1 MYCLTSSAD
10 RSVKLWNPATNTCIK
25 TYTGHGKAVLDV
37 KLYDFFSLFAFRFS
51 LFLFFSSFFFDHNS
65 MDEISNFFLWQ
76 FYRPMTDNA
85 RFVSCSGDRQVFVWD
100 VATGKTVQRYTPTST
115 THQFPNDPTLFY
127 LFFLLFSLL
136 NWLRRYSDHTQRVN
150 SIGLNPD
157 GTVVVSASYDSTIKL
172 WDCRSLSKRP
182 IQTLTDAKDSVESVS
197 IQDYEIISG

>member
-1 MYCLTSSAD
+1 M
-10 RSVKLWNPATNTCIK
+10 WNCTIS
-25 TYTGHGKAVLDV
+25 
-37 KLYDFFSLFAFRFS
+37 FRFSLFLFIS
-51 LFLFFSSFFFDHNS
+51 LFLFFSSFFLDHNS
-65 MDEISNFFLWQ
+65 MDEISNDNFIDLWLITLDLFLVLA
-76 FYRPMTDNA
+76 TDKFSYGMW
-85 RFVSCSGDRQVFVWD
+85 RRERQSKG
-100 VATGKTVQRYTPTST
+100 TTQPPT
-115 THQFPNDPTLFY
+115 THQFTTQLF
-127 LFFLLFSLL
+127 LSLFSSFFLL